1 MVLQVQEQK
10 THCESSSLCQPYHQP
25 CQSTY
30 FSFLFFEGG
39 GLLLPGLWTMV
50 EMTAV
55 GLPGETLYFQEQ
67 CYLLLVKTVVARA
80 ELRKMWLIKQLKVP
94 PHAQEK

>member
-1 MVLQVQEQK
+1 
-10 THCESSSLCQPYHQP
+10 
-25 CQSTY
+25 
-30 FSFLFFEGG
+30 
-39 GLLLPGLWTMV
+39 MV

>member
-1 MVLQVQEQK
+1 M
-10 THCESSSLCQPYHQP
+10 
-25 CQSTY
+25 
-30 FSFLFFEGG
+30 
-39 GLLLPGLWTMV
+39 LLPGLWTIV

-94 PHAQEK
+94 PHAQKCKISKMIENLPAFGSLSA

>member
-1 MVLQVQEQK
+1 
-10 THCESSSLCQPYHQP
+10 
-25 CQSTY
+25 
-30 FSFLFFEGG
+30 
-39 GLLLPGLWTMV
+39 MV

-55 GLPGETLYFQEQ
+55 GLPSETLYFQEQ

>member
-1 MVLQVQEQK
+1 MVLQAQEQK
-10 THCESSSLCQPYHQP
+10 THCKSSSLCQPSHQP

-30 FSFLFFEGG
+30 FPFLFFEGG
-39 GLLLPGLWTMV
+39 GLLLPGYWTMV

-67 CYLLLVKTVVARA
+67 CHLLLVQTVVTRE
-80 ELRKMWLIKQLKVP
+80 ELRKVWLVKQLKVP